1 MSIHPTPPHDAD
13 PTEQTAP
20 RDAPVTRH
28 RTHLMPGRPHRL
40 SLRLSDEEQQLV
52 ADAAVAVRLTPAG
65 FAAKAA
71 VAAAAHQIAPAAGL
85 AETLRDLQRELF
97 AARRAINMY
106 GSNVNQAAAA
116 YNSTN
121 ELPVWITDA
130 VALCRAAV
138 GRLDEVTGLIDRR
151 LR

>member
-1 MSIHPTPPHDAD
+1 MSIDPSPTPDVET
-13 PTEQTAP
+13 TEQTSVDGA
-20 RDAPVTRH
+20 VVRH
-28 RTHLMPGRPHRL
+28 RTHLLPGRPYRL
-40 SLRLSDEEQQLV
+40 SLRLSDEENQLV
-52 ADAAVAVRLTPAG
+52 ADAARTVRLTPAG

-71 VAAAAHQIAPAAGL
+71 VAAAAHQVAPAAGL
-85 AETLRDLQRELF
+85 AETLRELQRELF

-116 YNSTN
+116 YNSTS
-121 ELPVWITDA
+121 ELPAWITDA

-138 GRLDEVTGLIDRR
+138 GRLDDVTAQISRR